1 MLQRISFL
9 LKLAIKLGLQAR
21 PLLKNWVELILG
33 TIREFRGKPI
43 PEAPE
48 LKFRNGLEISMVR
61 GGYGGFYL
69 LFPEIFVENCYEPT
83 PDFVVQPKWRILD
96 IGANMG
102 FYSCKVG
109 TAANNVH
116 LIAVEPVGGYYE
128 KLKENLVRNHIEQ
141 GIALNAAAVGI
152 PTESVAITSWF
163 TASGEQKV
171 LMSPPPADART
182 LTENVQGMTLAEI
195 LAAGKMEHCDLMK
208 MDIEGAEFPIFES
221 TPPEVWAKID
231 RIVMETHEEAT
242 GRSQG
247 LLVETL
253 KMQGFD
259 VKTRPMFLYA
269 IRPSLIKER

>member
-96 IGANMG
+96 IGDNMG
-102 FYSCKVG
+102 F
-109 TAANNVH
+109 
-116 LIAVEPVGGYYE
+116 
-128 KLKENLVRNHIEQ
+128 
-141 GIALNAAAVGI
+141 
-152 PTESVAITSWF
+152 
-163 TASGEQKV
+163 
-171 LMSPPPADART
+171 
-182 LTENVQGMTLAEI
+182 
-195 LAAGKMEHCDLMK
+195 
-208 MDIEGAEFPIFES
+208 
-221 TPPEVWAKID
+221 
-231 RIVMETHEEAT
+231 
-242 GRSQG
+242 
-247 LLVETL
+247 
-253 KMQGFD
+253 
-259 VKTRPMFLYA
+259 
-269 IRPSLIKER
+269 